1 MERSRAAQGNRL
13 MNLTTEIVIGP
24 GLSRRALALQ
34 RELLEF
40 SDGRLIPALA
50 RDFAVEAGMGEQTFG
65 DFRLRHR
72 ASAEFENNLA

>member
-1 MERSRAAQGNRL
+1 

-24 GLSRRALALQ
+24 GLSRRALALE

-50 RDFAVEAGMGEQTFG
+50 RDLAVEAGMCEQAFG
-65 DFRLRHR
+65 DFRVRHR
-72 ASAEFENNLA
+72 VSAGFENNLQQYVRNPAQSH

>member
-1 MERSRAAQGNRL
+1 

-24 GLSRRALALQ
+24 GLSRRALALE

-50 RDFAVEAGMGEQTFG
+50 RDLAIEAGMGEQAFG
-65 DFRLRHR
+65 DF
-72 ASAEFENNLA
+72 